1 MFLPRPHHEDGLDL
15 PPSADYACTALYT
28 HNFQAFQSITR
39 KIEWGYPQDNY
50 ACNTLATVSARMLCV
65 PRLAGGTL
73 RWATIRTYRTV
84 VAIFG
89 KKP

>member
-1 MFLPRPHHEDGLDL
+1 MFLPRPHHEDGVDL
-15 PPSADYACTALYT
+15 PPSADYACTTLYT

-65 PRLAGGTL
+65 PLSARPRAQRL
-73 RWATIRTYRTV
+73 V
-84 VAIFG
+84 
-89 KKP
+89 

>member
-15 PPSADYACTALYT
+15 PPSADYACTTLYT

-50 ACNTLATVSARMLCV
+50 LPFAQSISSIVNFKLLIERRIQPQPLQDVL
-65 PRLAGGTL
+65 LQL
-73 RWATIRTYRTV
+73 
-84 VAIFG
+84 
-89 KKP
+89 